1 MSAKAAVKQ
10 SAANPKYN
18 ANNIC
23 NPIADAGTAIKARL
37 NQFNDAAEGRSADEN
52 GQEAN
57 AACAGQRKGQR
68 CEGNKVD

>member
-1 MSAKAAVKQ
+1 MSVEAPVKQ
-10 SAANPKYN
+10 SAANPEYN

-23 NPIADAGTAIKARL
+23 DPIVDVGTAIEARL
-37 NQFNDAAEGRSADEN
+37 DQFNDAAKGGSADEN

-57 AACAGQRKGQR
+57 AARAGQRKGQR

>member
-10 SAANPKYN
+10 SAANPEYN

-23 NPIADAGTAIKARL
+23 NPIADAGTAIEVRL

-57 AACAGQRKGQR
+57 AARTGQRKGQR
-68 CEGNKVD
+68 SEGNKVD